1 MTREEMVASLKENTC
16 RVIFK
21 KVDGSI
27 RQMTCTLQ
35 TDQLPLT
42 EERRASESISRTVSP
57 EVIPVWDLGKEAWR
71 SFRVAS
77 IIDFEVRE
85 DTING

>member
-1 MTREEMVASLKENTC
+1 MTREEMVKSLSERTC
-16 RVIFK
+16 NVVFK

-27 RQMTCTLQ
+27 RQMKCTLQ
-35 TDQLPLT
+35 KDQLPLR

-57 EVIPVWDLGKEAWR
+57 EVIPVWDLGKMAWR

-77 IIDFEVRE
+77 VVDFKTEEVV
-85 DTING
+85 DG

>member
-1 MTREEMVASLKENTC
+1 MTREEMVNSLKEKTC
-16 RVIFK
+16 RVVFK

-27 RQMTCTLQ
+27 RQMKCTLQ

-42 EERRASESISRTVSP
+42 EERRASESISRTVSQD
-57 EVIPVWDLGKEAWR
+57 VIPVWDLGKESWR

-77 IIDFEVRE
+77 VIDFEILE
-85 DTING
+85 ETING

>member
-1 MTREEMVASLKENTC
+1 MTREEMVASLRENKC

-42 EERRASESISRTVSP
+42 EERRASESISRSVSP

-77 IIDFEVRE
+77 IIDFEIRE
-85 DTING
+85 ETVNG

>member
-1 MTREEMVASLKENTC
+1 MTREEMVASLRENKC

-42 EERRASESISRTVSP
+42 EERRASESISRSVSP

-77 IIDFEVRE
+77 IIDFEIRE
-85 DTING
+85 ETING

>member
-1 MTREEMVASLKENTC
+1 MTREEMVASLRENKC

-42 EERRASESISRTVSP
+42 EERRASESISRSVSP

-77 IIDFEVRE
+77 IIDFEIQE
-85 DTING
+85 ETTNG

>member
-1 MTREEMVASLKENTC
+1 MTREEMVASLRENKC

-42 EERRASESISRTVSP
+42 EERRASESISRSVSP

-77 IIDFEVRE
+77 IIDFEIPE
-85 DTING
+85 ETING